1 MALPSVLLHDHL
13 DGGLRP
19 ETVLDLAAEYGYQ
32 DLPSSTE
39 SGLKAWFDQAES
51 GSLETYLEAFEHT
64 IGVMQA
70 SEALERVAHEAAL
83 DLAADG
89 VVYVESRFCPQLHTR
104 GGLAPRQVI
113 EAVSAGFAR
122 GEAETGIRWVLIIDA
137 LRQFDWSMD
146 MARLAESSRDLGV
159 VAFDLAGPEA
169 AHPPSVH
176 LAACRHARES
186 GLRLTIH
193 AGEAGGTN
201 GVAYMASAMDVC
213 GAERLGHGVEVVQD
227 CVLEDGEVVKLGAVA
242 SRIRDRQIPL
252 EMCPASNLAISRL
265 AASEH
270 PIGALYRAGF
280 NVTLNTD
287 NRLMSNTSMSKEFEF
302 VEVHHGF
309 AVSDL
314 ASITKRAVAAA
325 FCDYTTK
332 VALWEETIAPA
343 YLSAGASLNPVWR

>member
-19 ETVLDLAAEYGYQ
+19 GTVLDLAAEHGYEG
-32 DLPSSTE
+32 LPSSTE
-39 SGLKAWFDQAES
+39 SGLEAWFDQSES

-64 IGVMQA
+64 IGVMQTT
-70 SEALERVAHEAAL
+70 EAIERVAHEAAL
-83 DLAADG
+83 DLAADN
-89 VVYVESRFCPQLHTR
+89 VVYVESRFCPRLHTR
-104 GGLAPRQVI
+104 SGLTPREVI

-169 AHPPSVH
+169 AHPPRVH
-176 LAACRHARES
+176 LAACRRARES

-193 AGEAGGTN
+193 AGEAGGSN

-213 GAERLGHGVEVVQD
+213 GAERLGHGAEIVRD
-227 CVLEDGEVVKLGAVA
+227 CVLENGEVVKLGAVA
-242 SRIRDRQIPL
+242 GRIRDRQVPL
-252 EMCPASNLAISRL
+252 EMCPASNLATTRI

-270 PIGALYRAGF
+270 PIGPLYRAGF

-287 NRLMSNTSMSKEFEF
+287 NRLMSNTSMSKEIEF
-302 VEVHHGF
+302 VQVHHGF
-309 AVSDL
+309 DVTDL

-332 VALWEETIAPA
+332 VELWEDTIAPA
-343 YLSAGASLNPVWR
+343 YLSAGAALSPLWR